1 MSTDVSL
8 PVDPSLLPEDV
19 ALLKSLIAQ
28 LLEELRKRDGRI
40 DDLQHRM
47 DLLLRRLTGRT
58 SERFDPRQLA
68 LFDGAAEEGATEEG
82 ATEEPPPELPSSS
95 SSSASASS
103 RAPKGSHGRRRLPDE
118 LKRVEIV
125 HDLSPAEKE
134 SLGGEGNLELIGRE
148 VTEQLEWEPSSLYV
162 LRHVQ
167 LKYRRREAMAPL
179 HSAENAS
186 ADPPPPLG
194 STSLGEANLA
204 SNLVASIIVMA
215 PKPPSV
221 IPGGLPGPG
230 LVAHVA
236 TAKYVD
242 HVPLN
247 RQERQMARHG
257 LLLSRQTTC
266 DWVLAGAKLLM
277 PLYELAKRLVLSSEV
292 LHLDA
297 TSVKIR
303 DAQKRLK
310 RTGYFW
316 PIVGDDLH
324 PLVAFEYTTQQTRD
338 GPATLLQ
345 GFHGYLQVDAHTIY
359 DRLFADGRI
368 VEVGCWMHAR
378 RGFFESREIDR
389 LRAETALAYIGQL
402 YTLER
407 EIQEKLADS
416 WRDLPRE
423 ERHARI
429 AALRQERACPVLKD
443 LYGFVETQAP
453 QLPPKNRL
461 RQAMDYALRHRV
473 ALERYAQDG
482 RLQIDNGAAERAI
495 RGIALGR
502 RNWLFCGSDRGAE
515 AAVVYFTL
523 AASCRRHGIDPF
535 VYLRDLFTRL
545 PVLLAETGGPPA
557 DDQLRPL
564 LPDSWQPAR

>member
-8 PVDPSLLPEDV
+8 PIDPSLLPEDV

-58 SERFDPRQLA
+58 SERFDPRQMA
-68 LFDGAAEEGATEEG
+68 LFDGAAEDGA
-82 ATEEPPPELPSSS
+82 AEEPPPELPPPPSSES
-95 SSSASASS
+95 SLSSTSANG
-103 RAPKGSHGRRRLPDE
+103 RGKKHGRRRLPDE
-118 LKRVEIV
+118 LQRVEII
-125 HDLSPAEKE
+125 HDLSPTEKE
-134 SLGGEGNLELIGRE
+134 LLGGEANLELIGRE

-167 LKYRRREAMAPL
+167 LKYRRREAMAPV
-179 HSAENAS
+179 HSAEMPS
-186 ADPPPPLG
+186 ADPPPLD
-194 STSLGEANLA
+194 STNLGE
-204 SNLVASIIVMA
+204 SNIVSESTIVMA

-242 HVPLN
+242 HVPLH
-247 RQERQMARHG
+247 RQERQFARHG

-303 DAQKRLK
+303 DAHQHLK

-338 GPATLLQ
+338 GPAKLLQ
-345 GFHGYLQVDAHTIY
+345 NFRGYLQADAHTIY
-359 DRLFADGRI
+359 DALYADGRI

-378 RGFFESREIDR
+378 RGFFEAREVDR

-402 YTLER
+402 YAVER
-407 EIQEKLADS
+407 EIQEKLAEG

-473 ALERYAQDG
+473 ALERYTQDG

-545 PVLLAETGGPPA
+545 PVLLAETGGTQA

-564 LPDSWQPAR
+564 LPDSWQPAH